1 MDTCPACGELWSLI
15 LEVHLENTMHLLGL
29 VLSIH
34 LHHFGWRMNSVLR
47 MLLQVKLPLGVVEV
61 QLKVVELIRQ
71 KLLRRVA
78 VRDRV
83 LPLELIACLA

>member
-1 MDTCPACGELWSLI
+1 
-15 LEVHLENTMHLLGL
+15 MHLLGL

-34 LHHFGWRMNSVLR
+34 LHHFGWRMNSILHV
-47 MLLQVKLPLGVVEV
+47 LLQVKLPLGVVEV

-71 KLLRRVA
+71 KLERRVV

-83 LPLELIACLA
+83 LQLLDLALELSDQSTPALELIACLAQLLIS